1 MAFELNQTNGIKF
14 CNTLFSLKSILIYVK
29 HASFASQRFAGI
41 FNVYVSEYQLRI
53 MWPQSKALVTIILL
67 LILLFTL

>member
-1 MAFELNQTNGIKF
+1 MAFELNQTNGITF

-53 MWPQSKALVTIILL
+53 MWP
-67 LILLFTL
+67 